1 MVGDMIASTLH
12 WAAAKLGREAALD
25 AVRLGIAQFA
35 CEQSG
40 GERFGADAWV
50 RIKVEC
56 GQRSLAL
63 ADRPRQHGPEEQA

>member
-1 MVGDMIASTLH
+1 MIASTLH
-12 WAAAKLGREAALD
+12 WVAAKLGREAALD

-35 CEQSG
+35 CEQSC

-56 GQRSLAL
+56 GDEVWHSQTGLGSTVLM
-63 ADRPRQHGPEEQA
+63 EQA